1 MKIMSPPHL
10 LSLCALLSLFA
21 PGARGALGARQ
32 PAAEAARAE
41 LLRRLNEERRAAGAP
56 PLVLQPQL
64 TAAAQEH
71 AEELSRRGDISNR
84 RGASEEMDERLH
96 RLGYRAAEWGEGV
109 YATTEDIGAVV
120 SGLRERDGD
129 TWRRLMDPGYRDVG
143 IGVSELRDMALYT
156 VLVAL
161 PEAELFA
168 RRTAGLRD
176 LSRVRAEMLEAVAEV
191 RRKAGLQPLTPDPRL
206 DRAAQGHAEDMLA
219 RSYFAHQS
227 PEGKTVRQRAT
238 EAGYPWRMIG
248 ENIAEGQ
255 YTVAEVMDS
264 WMKSRPHRANL
275 LERGFTQLGTGLAF
289 GRDPKTGDYRTVWVQ
304 VFGTPK

>member
-143 IGVSELRDMALYT
+143 IGVS
-156 VLVAL
+156 
-161 PEAELFA
+161 
-168 RRTAGLRD
+168 GLRD
-176 LSRVRAEMLEAVAEV
+176 ISRVRAEMLEAVAEV